1 MPAAIWIGNIH
12 FGNTDVPV
20 KLHTAVSQQRVQFH
34 LLHKTD
40 RVQLRQQLMC
50 AYEKAPVPAAEQVK
64 GFRVAER
71 KYVLIAPEELEQAEP
86 ESSRLIEVLSFAKAG
101 EIDPVFLERTYYL
114 EPGGPDSGYRAL
126 AAALKELG
134 AYGVCAWTMRKR
146 SYLGA
151 LGSAGKTLRLSVLRY
166 ADELIPAGT
175 LGLKAFPLA
184 EKELQIGCQLIDRLT
199 VRFQPQ
205 KYKDEHQQKLRDLIE
220 KKARGEKITLLEP
233 RRLKP
238 TEGEKL
244 MEALE
249 ESLKAAA
256 K

>member
-1 MPAAIWIGNIH
+1 M
-12 FGNTDVPV
+12 PV
-20 KLHTAVSQQRVQFH
+20 KLHTAVSPQRVRFH

-40 RVQLRQQLMC
+40 RAQLRQQLIC
-50 AYEKAPVPAAEQVK
+50 AYEKTPVPAGEQVK
-64 GFRVAER
+64 GLRVAER

-86 ESSRLIEVLSFAKAG
+86 ESSRLIEIDSFAKAG

-114 EPGGPDSGYRAL
+114 EPATPDGGYLAL
-126 AAALKELG
+126 AAALKELD
-134 AYGVCAWTMRKR
+134 AYGICTWTMRKR

-166 ADELIPAGT
+166 ADEVIPAGT
-175 LGLKAFPLA
+175 LGLRDFSLT
-184 EKELQIGCQLIDRLT
+184 EKELEIGCQLIDRLT
-199 VRFQPQ
+199 VRFQPR
-205 KYKDEHQQKLRDLIE
+205 KYKDEHQLKLRALIE
-220 KKARGEKITLLEP
+220 KKARGEKIALLKP

-244 MEALE
+244 MQALE